1 MVSDYFITG
10 TDTGVGKTWVT
21 LALMKAMQNKGKVVV
36 GMKPVASGCEKTS
49 EGLRN
54 DDAVK
59 ILQQSSKRPS
69 QTLDYKTVNPYAFE
83 HAVAPHIAA
92 GLAGVKIDIEKIA
105 DDFYL
110 LKEDTDCVL
119 VEGIGGWCVPLG
131 SEDMLADMVNR
142 LDLQVILVIGLRL
155 GCINHALSTVRA
167 IQADGVNLCAWMTC
181 QLDPDYACLEETM
194 MTLQAR
200 ISAPFLGN
208 LPYMEKFDLE
218 ILASHIMMKECPGG
232 NRLFD

>member
-1 MVSDYFITG
+1 MSDYFITG

-21 LALMKAMQNKGKVVV
+21 LALMKALQDKGKVVV
-36 GMKPVASGCEKTS
+36 GMKPVASGCQKTS
-49 EGLRN
+49 AGLRN

-83 HAVAPHIAA
+83 QAVAPHIAA
-92 GLAGVKIDIEKIA
+92 GLAGVKIDIEKMA

-110 LKEDTDCVL
+110 LKEDADCVL

-131 SEDMLADMVNR
+131 SEDMLADLVKR
-142 LDLQVILVIGLRL
+142 LDLQVILIIGLRL

-167 IQADGVNLCAWMTC
+167 IQADGVNLCGWMTS
-181 QLDPDYACLEETM
+181 QLDPDYAFLEETM

-200 ISAPFLGN
+200 ISAPLLGN
-208 LPYMEKFDLE
+208 LPHMEKFDLE
-218 ILASHIMMKECPGG
+218 ILASHTMMTG
-232 NRLFD
+232 N

>member
-1 MVSDYFITG
+1 MSDYFITG

-21 LALMKAMQNKGKVVV
+21 LALMKALQDKGKVVV
-36 GMKPVASGCEKTS
+36 GMKPVASGCTKIDED
-49 EGLRN
+49 LHN

-83 HAVAPHIAA
+83 QAVAPHIAA

-110 LKEDTDCVL
+110 LKEGADCVL

-131 SEDMLADMVNR
+131 SEDMLADLVKR
-142 LDLQVILVIGLRL
+142 LDLQVILIIGLRL

-167 IQADGVNLCAWMTC
+167 IQADGVNLCGWMTS
-181 QLDPDYACLEETM
+181 QLDPDYAFLEETM

-200 ISAPFLGN
+200 ISAPLLGN
-208 LPYMEKFDLE
+208 LPHMEKFDLE
-218 ILASHIMMKECPGG
+218 ILASHTMMTECPG
-232 NRLFD
+232 

>member
-1 MVSDYFITG
+1 MPAYFITG
-10 TDTGVGKTWVT
+10 TDTGVGKTWAT
-21 LALMKAMQNKGKVVV
+21 LALMQALQNKGKVVV
-36 GMKPVASGCEKTS
+36 GMKPVASGCTITR

-59 ILQQSSKRPS
+59 ILQQSSKKPT

-83 HAVAPHIAA
+83 QPVAPHNAA
-92 GLAGVKIDIEKIA
+92 GLAGVKIDIEKIT
-105 DDFYL
+105 DEFNL
-110 LKEDTDCVL
+110 LKKDSDCVL

-131 SEDMLADMVNR
+131 SDEMLADMVKR

-167 IQADGVNLCAWMTC
+167 IQADGARLCGWMTS
-181 QLDPDYACLEETM
+181 QPGPDYDCLDETM
-194 MTLQAR
+194 TLFQAR
-200 ISAPFLGN
+200 INAPFLGN

-218 ILASHIMMKECPGG
+218 ILASHIMMTECP
-232 NRLFD
+232 R

>member
-1 MVSDYFITG
+1 MRGMPGYFITG

-36 GMKPVASGCEKTS
+36 GMKPVACGCKETRD
-49 EGLRN
+49 GLRN

-83 HAVAPHIAA
+83 QAVAPHIAA

-110 LKEDTDCVL
+110 LKESADCVL

-131 SEDMLADMVNR
+131 SEDMLADLVKR
-142 LDLQVILVIGLRL
+142 LDLQVILIIGLRL

-167 IQADGVNLCAWMTC
+167 IQADEVNLCGWMTS
-181 QLDPDYACLEETM
+181 QLDPDYAFLEETM

-200 ISAPFLGN
+200 ISAPLLGN
-208 LPYMEKFDLE
+208 LPHMEKFDLE
-218 ILASHIMMKECPGG
+218 ILASHTMMTECPG
-232 NRLFD
+232 

>member
-1 MVSDYFITG
+1 MSDYFITG

-21 LALMKAMQNKGKVVV
+21 LALMRALQDKGKVVV
-36 GMKPVASGCEKTS
+36 GMKPVASGCTKIDED
-49 EGLRN
+49 LHN

-83 HAVAPHIAA
+83 QAVAPHIAA

-110 LKEDTDCVL
+110 LKEGADCVL

-131 SEDMLADMVNR
+131 SEDMLADLVKR
-142 LDLQVILVIGLRL
+142 LDLQVILIIGLRL

-167 IQADGVNLCAWMTC
+167 IQADGVNLCGWMTS
-181 QLDPDYACLEETM
+181 QLDPDYAFLEETM

-200 ISAPFLGN
+200 ISAPLLGN
-208 LPYMEKFDLE
+208 LPHMEKFDLE
-218 ILASHIMMKECPGG
+218 ILASHTMMTECPG
-232 NRLFD
+232 

>member
-1 MVSDYFITG
+1 VPDYFITG

-21 LALMKAMQNKGKVVV
+21 LALMKALQDKGKVVV
-36 GMKPVASGCEKTS
+36 GMKPVASGCTKIYED
-49 EGLRN
+49 LRN

-83 HAVAPHIAA
+83 QAVAPHIAA

-110 LKEDTDCVL
+110 LKEGADCVL

-131 SEDMLADMVNR
+131 SEDMLADLVKR
-142 LDLQVILVIGLRL
+142 LDLQVILIIGLRL

-167 IQADGVNLCAWMTC
+167 IQADGVNLCGWMTS
-181 QLDPDYACLEETM
+181 QLDPDYAFLEETM

-200 ISAPFLGN
+200 ISAPLLGN
-208 LPYMEKFDLE
+208 LPHMEKFDLE
-218 ILASHIMMKECPGG
+218 ILASHTMMTECPG
-232 NRLFD
+232 

>member
-1 MVSDYFITG
+1 MSDYFITG
-10 TDTGVGKTWVT
+10 TDTGVGKTWAT
-21 LALMKAMQNKGKVVV
+21 LALMKAMQNKGKAVV
-36 GMKPVASGCEKTS
+36 GMKPVACGCEETS

-59 ILQQSSKRPS
+59 ILQQSS
-69 QTLDYKTVNPYAFE
+69 QLLNYKTVNPYAFE
-83 HAVAPHIAA
+83 PAVAPHIAA

-131 SEDMLADMVNR
+131 SEVMLADMVKR
-142 LDLQVILVIGLRL
+142 LDLQVILIIGLHL

-167 IQADGVNLCAWMTC
+167 IQADEVNLCAWMTS
-181 QLDPDYACLEETM
+181 QLDPDYAFLEETM

-200 ISAPFLGN
+200 ISAPLLGN
-208 LPYMEKFDLE
+208 LPHMEKFDLE
-218 ILASHIMMKECPGG
+218 ILASHTMMTECPG
-232 NRLFD
+232 

>member
-1 MVSDYFITG
+1 MPDYFITG

-21 LALMKAMQNKGKVVV
+21 LALMKALQDKGKVVV
-36 GMKPVASGCEKTS
+36 GMKPVASGCTKIDED
-49 EGLRN
+49 LHN

-83 HAVAPHIAA
+83 QAVAPHIAA

-110 LKEDTDCVL
+110 LKEGADCVL

-131 SEDMLADMVNR
+131 SEDMLADLVKR
-142 LDLQVILVIGLRL
+142 LDLQVILIIGLRL

-167 IQADGVNLCAWMTC
+167 IQADGVNLCGWMTS
-181 QLDPDYACLEETM
+181 QLDPDYAFLEETM

-200 ISAPFLGN
+200 ISAPLLGN
-208 LPYMEKFDLE
+208 LPHMEKFDLE
-218 ILASHIMMKECPGG
+218 ILASHTMMTG
-232 NRLFD
+232 N

>member
-1 MVSDYFITG
+1 MSDYFITG

-21 LALMKAMQNKGKVVV
+21 LALMRALQDKGKVVV
-36 GMKPVASGCEKTS
+36 GMKPVASGCTKIDED
-49 EGLRN
+49 LHN

-83 HAVAPHIAA
+83 QAVAPHIAA

-110 LKEDTDCVL
+110 LKEGADCVL

-131 SEDMLADMVNR
+131 SEDMLADLVKR
-142 LDLQVILVIGLRL
+142 LDLQVILIIGLRL

-167 IQADGVNLCAWMTC
+167 IQADGVNLCGWMTS
-181 QLDPDYACLEETM
+181 QLDPDYAFLEETM

-200 ISAPFLGN
+200 ISAPLLGN

-218 ILASHIMMKECPGG
+218 ILASHTMMTKCPG
-232 NRLFD
+232 

>member
-1 MVSDYFITG
+1 MSDYFITG

-21 LALMKAMQNKGKVVV
+21 LALMRALQDKGKVVV
-36 GMKPVASGCEKTS
+36 GMKPVASGCTKIDED
-49 EGLRN
+49 LHN

-83 HAVAPHIAA
+83 QAVAPHIAA

-110 LKEDTDCVL
+110 LKEGADCVL

-131 SEDMLADMVNR
+131 SEDMLADLVKR
-142 LDLQVILVIGLRL
+142 LDLQVILIIGLRL

-167 IQADGVNLCAWMTC
+167 IQADGVHLCGWMTS
-181 QLDPDYACLEETM
+181 QLDPDYAFLEETM

-200 ISAPFLGN
+200 ISAPLLGN
-208 LPYMEKFDLE
+208 LPHMEKFDLE
-218 ILASHIMMKECPGG
+218 ILASHTMMTECPG
-232 NRLFD
+232 

>member
-1 MVSDYFITG
+1 MSEYFITG
-10 TDTGVGKTWVT
+10 TDTGVGKTWAT
-21 LALMKAMQNKGKVVV
+21 LALMKAMQDKGKVVV
-36 GMKPVASGCEKTS
+36 GMKPVASGCTKIDED
-49 EGLRN
+49 LHN

-83 HAVAPHIAA
+83 QAVAPHIAA

-110 LKEDTDCVL
+110 LKEGADCVL

-131 SEDMLADMVNR
+131 REDMLADLVKR
-142 LDLQVILVIGLRL
+142 LDLQVILIIGLRL

-167 IQADGVNLCAWMTC
+167 IQADGVNLCGWMTS
-181 QLDPDYACLEETM
+181 QLDPDYAFLEETM

-200 ISAPFLGN
+200 ISAPLLGN
-208 LPYMEKFDLE
+208 LPHMEKFDLE
-218 ILASHIMMKECPGG
+218 ILASHTMMTG
-232 NRLFD
+232 N

>member
-1 MVSDYFITG
+1 MSDYFITG

-21 LALMKAMQNKGKVVV
+21 LALMKALQDKGKVVV
-36 GMKPVASGCEKTS
+36 GMKPVASGCTKIDED
-49 EGLRN
+49 LHN

-59 ILQQSSKRPS
+59 ILQQSSKRPA

-83 HAVAPHIAA
+83 QAVAPHIAA

-110 LKEDTDCVL
+110 LKEGADCVL

-131 SEDMLADMVNR
+131 SEDMLADLVKR
-142 LDLQVILVIGLRL
+142 LDLQVILIIGLRL

-167 IQADGVNLCAWMTC
+167 IQADGVNLCGWMTS
-181 QLDPDYACLEETM
+181 QLDPDYAFLEETM

-200 ISAPFLGN
+200 ISAPLLGN
-208 LPYMEKFDLE
+208 LPHMEKFDLE
-218 ILASHIMMKECPGG
+218 ILASHTMMTKCPG
-232 NRLFD
+232 

>member
-1 MVSDYFITG
+1 MPGYFITG
-10 TDTGVGKTWVT
+10 TDTGVGKTWAT
-21 LALMKAMQNKGKVVV
+21 LALMKALQDKGKVVV
-36 GMKPVASGCEKTS
+36 GMKPVASGCTKIDED
-49 EGLRN
+49 LHN

-83 HAVAPHIAA
+83 QAVAPHIAA

-110 LKEDTDCVL
+110 LKEGADCVL

-131 SEDMLADMVNR
+131 SEDMLADLVKR
-142 LDLQVILVIGLRL
+142 LDLQVILIIGLRL

-167 IQADGVNLCAWMTC
+167 IQADGVNLCGWMTS
-181 QLDPDYACLEETM
+181 QLDPDYAFLEETM

-200 ISAPFLGN
+200 ISAPLLGN
-208 LPYMEKFDLE
+208 LPHMEKFDLE
-218 ILASHIMMKECPGG
+218 ILASHTMMTG
-232 NRLFD
+232 N

>member
-1 MVSDYFITG
+1 VSDYFITG
-10 TDTGVGKTWVT
+10 TDTGVGKTWAT
-21 LALMKAMQNKGKVVV
+21 LALMKALQDKGKVVV
-36 GMKPVASGCEKTS
+36 GMKPVASGCTKIDED
-49 EGLRN
+49 LHN

-83 HAVAPHIAA
+83 QAVAPHIAA

-110 LKEDTDCVL
+110 LKEDADCVL

-131 SEDMLADMVNR
+131 SEDMLADLVKR
-142 LDLQVILVIGLRL
+142 LDLQVILIIGLRL

-167 IQADGVNLCAWMTC
+167 IQADGVNLCGWMTS
-181 QLDPDYACLEETM
+181 QLDPDYAFLEETM

-200 ISAPFLGN
+200 ISAPLLGN
-208 LPYMEKFDLE
+208 LPHMEKFDLE
-218 ILASHIMMKECPGG
+218 ILASHTMMTG
-232 NRLFD
+232 N

>member
-1 MVSDYFITG
+1 MPGYFITG
-10 TDTGVGKTWVT
+10 TDTGVGKTWAT
-21 LALMKAMQNKGKVVV
+21 LALMKAMQNKGKVVA
-36 GMKPVASGCEKTS
+36 GMKPVACGCKETRD
-49 EGLRN
+49 GLRN

-83 HAVAPHIAA
+83 QAVAPHIAA

-110 LKEDTDCVL
+110 LKEGADCVL

-131 SEDMLADMVNR
+131 SEDMLADLVKR
-142 LDLQVILVIGLRL
+142 LDLQVILIIGLRL

-167 IQADGVNLCAWMTC
+167 IQADGVNLCGWMTS
-181 QLDPDYACLEETM
+181 QLDPDYAFLEETM

-200 ISAPFLGN
+200 ISAPLLGN
-208 LPYMEKFDLE
+208 LPHMEKFDLE
-218 ILASHIMMKECPGG
+218 ILASHTMMTG
-232 NRLFD
+232 N

>member
-1 MVSDYFITG
+1 MPEYFITG

-83 HAVAPHIAA
+83 QAVAPHIAA

-119 VEGIGGWCVPLG
+119 VEGIGGWCVLLG
-131 SEDMLADMVNR
+131 SEDMLADMVKR

-167 IQADGVNLCAWMTC
+167 IQADGVNLRAWMTC
-181 QLDPDYACLEETM
+181 QLDPDYAGLEETM

>member
-1 MVSDYFITG
+1 MSDYFITG
-10 TDTGVGKTWVT
+10 TDTGVGKTWAT
-21 LALMKAMQNKGKVVV
+21 LALMKAMQDKGKVVV
-36 GMKPVASGCEKTS
+36 GMKPVASGCTKTD
-49 EGLRN
+49 EDLHN

-83 HAVAPHIAA
+83 QAVAPHIAA

-110 LKEDTDCVL
+110 LKEGADCVL

-131 SEDMLADMVNR
+131 SEDMLADLVKR
-142 LDLQVILVIGLRL
+142 LDLQVILIIGLRL

-167 IQADGVNLCAWMTC
+167 IQADGVHLCGWMTS
-181 QLDPDYACLEETM
+181 QLDPDYAFLEETM

-200 ISAPFLGN
+200 ISAPLLGN
-208 LPYMEKFDLE
+208 LPHMEKFDLE
-218 ILASHIMMKECPGG
+218 ILASHTMMTECPG
-232 NRLFD
+232 

>member
-21 LALMKAMQNKGKVVV
+21 LALMKAMQNKGKAVV
-36 GMKPVASGCEKTS
+36 GMKPVASGCEKTN

-83 HAVAPHIAA
+83 QAVAPHIAA

-110 LKEDTDCVL
+110 LKEGADCVL

-131 SEDMLADMVNR
+131 SEDMLADLVKR
-142 LDLQVILVIGLRL
+142 LDLQVILIIGLRL

-167 IQADGVNLCAWMTC
+167 IQADGVNLCGWMTS
-181 QLDPDYACLEETM
+181 QLDPDYAFLEETM

-200 ISAPFLGN
+200 ISAPLLGN
-208 LPYMEKFDLE
+208 LPHMEKFDLE
-218 ILASHIMMKECPGG
+218 ILASHTMMTECPG
-232 NRLFD
+232 